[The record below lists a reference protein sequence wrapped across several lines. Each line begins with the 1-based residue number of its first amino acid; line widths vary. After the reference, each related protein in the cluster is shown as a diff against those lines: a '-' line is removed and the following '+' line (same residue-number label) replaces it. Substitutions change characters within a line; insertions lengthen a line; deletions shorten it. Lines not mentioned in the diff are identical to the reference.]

1 MPYKSAKQMRF
12 MHAQHPEIAKKWD
25 KEQKA
30 SGKPFP
36 KGKKHTMPLATK
48 DTRESVDKG
57 HKPADT
63 EDQVNTRANKGDK
76 PKAESKMVTDHVV
89 RDEVANHG
97 KSAYGQA
104 RPGGGK

>member
-1 MPYKSAKQMRF
+1 MAF

-36 KGKKHTMPLATK
+36 KGKKHKMPLATK

-57 HKPADT
+57 HKMADT
-63 EDQVNTRANKGDK
+63 EDQVNTSAGKGET
-76 PKAESKMVTDHVV
+76 PKAGSKMVSDHTV
-89 RDEVANHG
+89 RDDTANHG
-97 KSAYGQA
+97 KSAYGQG
-104 RPGGGK
+104 RPSGGK